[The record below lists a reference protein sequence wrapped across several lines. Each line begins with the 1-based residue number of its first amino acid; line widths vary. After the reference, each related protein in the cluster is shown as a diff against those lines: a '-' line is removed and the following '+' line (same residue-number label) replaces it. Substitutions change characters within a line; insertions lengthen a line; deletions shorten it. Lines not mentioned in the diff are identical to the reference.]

1 MKRLLMAWASLVL
14 LGACVATTPRIDEPR
29 LREVRAGTTSYPEI
43 VKHFGTPS
51 LLSKNPDGTSF
62 ATYIYAEPG
71 DKGNAIVPLVAGVH
85 RDSVTF
91 HFDTRGLLADVKMT
105 SRSGA
110 EARLLQET
118 VDASPTGAVA
128 PGGASSAASTVPA
141 ASTKPRAW
149 IWRLPDWLPAAPRE
163 NR

>member
-1 MKRLLMAWASLVL
+1 
-14 LGACVATTPRIDEPR
+14 
-29 LREVRAGTTSYPEI
+29 VRAGATSYPEI

-71 DKGNAIVPLVAGVH
+71 AKGNAIVPLVAGVH